1 MRVQLKGKIG
11 ACVHQLAGKATLG
24 QTVGLDG
31 LRDGKPA
38 APLIAPDSV
47 DPVAESNLA
56 ERMADEVYEVDSLSV
71 AERGVLAAV
80 ADANAAF

>member
-1 MRVQLKGKIG
+1 
-11 ACVHQLAGKATLG
+11 
-24 QTVGLDG
+24 

-38 APLIAPDSV
+38 APLIAPDSI